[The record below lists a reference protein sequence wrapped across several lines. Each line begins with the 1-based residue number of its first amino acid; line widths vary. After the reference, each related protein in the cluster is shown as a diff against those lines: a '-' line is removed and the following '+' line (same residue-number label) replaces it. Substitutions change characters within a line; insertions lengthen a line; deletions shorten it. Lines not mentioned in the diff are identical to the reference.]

1 MVEIRLHVLLYSGPS
16 LIRTPNIRLLG
27 LSELRIHFLI
37 NAVVLQVYAKMASS
51 SCSASCSRKRKRTVV
66 SLETKLAILDR
77 LKKGEIQAQLASE
90 YGVGKSTVANIKKN
104 EEKIRNFA
112 TTMDSLA
119 MSKKRKVMRLADDD
133 KLDQALFLWFVQ
145 KRSQNLPVSGPVLCE
160 KAAIM
165 HAQIHAGES
174 VPPFQGS
181 RGWLWRFCNRHG
193 VRQLS
198 LQGEKLSSDTTAV
211 DTLYTKIF
219 PS

>member
-1 MVEIRLHVLLYSGPS
+1 
-16 LIRTPNIRLLG
+16 
-27 LSELRIHFLI
+27 
-37 NAVVLQVYAKMASS
+37 MASS

-90 YGVGKSTVANIKKN
+90 YSVGKSTVSDIKKN

-145 KRSQNLPVSGPVLCE
+145 KRSQNLPISGPVLCE

-181 RGWLWRFCNRHG
+181 RSWLWRFCNRHG

-211 DTLYTKIF
+211 DTLYTNIF

>member
-1 MVEIRLHVLLYSGPS
+1 
-16 LIRTPNIRLLG
+16 
-27 LSELRIHFLI
+27 
-37 NAVVLQVYAKMASS
+37 
-51 SCSASCSRKRKRTVV
+51 
-66 SLETKLAILDR
+66 
-77 LKKGEIQAQLASE
+77 
-90 YGVGKSTVANIKKN
+90 
-104 EEKIRNFA
+104 
-112 TTMDSLA
+112 

-174 VPPFQGS
+174 VPPFQGG
-181 RGWLWRFCNRHG
+181 RGWLWRFCNRDG

-219 PS
+219 TSV